1 MALNAPI
8 SLYSPSL
15 SFPTSTLSQLTA
27 STSSYASESTMP
39 QRVQDSTSTDSS
51 TVVPSSETPTT
62 PPTVT
67 TKTDAPVFITMTSVS
82 TSTWTTTMSP
92 SVSGTEPTMPPTLS
106 TVQVMGIATA
116 VVMGALCILVLG
128 AVCVYC
134 CMRSRKPSHKFLPL
148 EDAGEEPPDDSPVF
162 LDITH
167 NKSSWMHKEA
177 VPLSWRA
184 PSEPRTP
191 TTPASPGASDL
202 LTIATVGSPELP
214 GRRSRAMIR
223 PQSREMS
230 RASRVL
236 SWMGN
241 SRSSRTD
248 ADEEVDS
255 GLRFKYELRRVST
268 ASALLYSPPP
278 YSES

>member
-1 MALNAPI
+1 MNTCASLCAP
-8 SLYSPSL
+8 LL
-15 SFPTSTLSQLTA
+15 TSRA
-27 STSSYASESTMP
+27 
-39 QRVQDSTSTDSS
+39 
-51 TVVPSSETPTT
+51 
-62 PPTVT
+62 
-67 TKTDAPVFITMTSVS
+67 
-82 TSTWTTTMSP
+82 
-92 SVSGTEPTMPPTLS
+92 
-106 TVQVMGIATA
+106 
-116 VVMGALCILVLG
+116 
-128 AVCVYC
+128 
-134 CMRSRKPSHKFLPL
+134 
-148 EDAGEEPPDDSPVF
+148 EPPDDSPVF

-202 LTIATVGSPELP
+202 LTIATVGSPVEPSASIRPAQELP

-255 GLRFKYELRRVST
+255 GLRFKYELRRAST